1 MMLRLCLMLIGAGA
15 AIAAP
20 QAVAAEPPYPNKPI
34 RIIVG
39 FPPAGAA
46 DIFARLVGQK
56 LTDVWGQPVVV
67 DNRPGAGS
75 TIGSE
80 ITANS
85 TPDGHTLMAVSAS
98 YATSAGLYKNLK
110 YHPIDSFAPITMIV
124 SNANVL
130 LAHPSV
136 QAKSPRELVAMAKAN
151 PGKLT
156 MGSAGTG
163 SITHLAGELFANM
176 AAIKVT
182 HVPYKGGGPNLIAL
196 VGGEIQISVASVPA
210 SLGHVKAGRLK
221 ALGLTSVKRSTVL
234 PGVPTIAESGVPG
247 YEAKNW
253 YGILAPAGVPKTIV
267 AKLNAQINE
276 ILRAPDF
283 AEAIA
288 KQGAEVEGGTPEEF
302 RKYLQSEIAKWTKV
316 IKAAGVQQ

>member
-1 MMLRLCLMLIGAGA
+1 MNIPLSLMFAGLAA
-15 AIAAP
+15 AITAQP
-20 QAVAAEPPYPNKPI
+20 ILAAEVPYPSKPI

-56 LTDVWGQPVVV
+56 LSEAWGQAVVV

-80 ITANS
+80 IAANA

-110 YHPIDSFAPITMIV
+110 YHPIKSFAPITMMV
-124 SNANVL
+124 SNSNLL

-136 QAKSPRELVAMAKAN
+136 PAKSVRELVAFAKAN

-163 SITHLAGELFANM
+163 SITHLAGELFASM
-176 AAIKVT
+176 AGIKVT
-182 HVPYKGGGPNLIAL
+182 HIPYKGGGPNLNAIL
-196 VGGEIQISVASVPA
+196 GGEIQISIASVPA
-210 SLGHVKAGRLK
+210 SLGHVRAGRVK
-221 ALGLTSVKRSTVL
+221 ALGLTTLKRSAVL
-234 PGVPTIAESGVPG
+234 PEVPPIAEAGVPG

-253 YGILAPAGVPKTIV
+253 YGILAPAATPPAII
-267 AKLNAQINE
+267 AKLNRQINE

-283 AEAIA
+283 VEAA
-288 KQGAEVEGGTPEEF
+288 VKQGAEVEGGTPEEF
-302 RKYLQSEIAKWTKV
+302 KKYLESEIAKWSKV
-316 IKAAGVQQ
+316 IKAAGVQL

>member
-1 MMLRLCLMLIGAGA
+1 MLCVAAALCSQQPGA
-15 AIAAP
+15 AEAT
-20 QAVAAEPPYPNKPI
+20 YPNKPI

-56 LTDVWGQPVVV
+56 LAETWGQPVVV

-80 ITANS
+80 IAANA
-85 TPDGHTLMAVSAS
+85 TPDGHTLMVVSAS
-98 YATSAGLYKNLK
+98 YATSAGLYKKLN
-110 YHPIDSFAPITMIV
+110 YHPIDSFIPITMIA
-124 SNANVL
+124 SNPNVL

-136 QAKSPRELVAMAKAN
+136 PAKSPQELIAMAKAN

-176 AAIKVT
+176 AGIKVT
-182 HVPYKGGGPNLIAL
+182 HVPYKGGGPNVIAL
-196 VGGEIQISVASVPA
+196 LGGEIQVTVASIPA
-210 SLGHVKAGRLK
+210 SLGHLQAGRVK
-221 ALGLTSVKRSTVL
+221 ALGLTSARRSRTL
-234 PGVPTIAESGVPG
+234 PEVPTIAESGLPG
-247 YEAKNW
+247 YEALNW
-253 YGILAPAGVPKTIV
+253 YGILAPAGTPKPVI
-267 AKLNAQINE
+267 AKLNGQINE
-276 ILRAPDF
+276 ILRAPDLV
-283 AEAIA
+283 EAIA

-302 RKYLQSEIAKWTKV
+302 RKYLQSEIAKWLKV
-316 IKAAGVQQ
+316 IKAAGLQQ

>member
-1 MMLRLCLMLIGAGA
+1 MKLRLCWALTSVGTAFA
-15 AIAAP
+15 AQPAL
-20 QAVAAEPPYPNKPI
+20 AAEAPYPTKPI
-34 RIIVG
+34 RVIVG
-39 FPPAGAA
+39 FPPLGAA
-46 DIFARLVGQK
+46 DIFARMVGQK
-56 LTDVWGQPVVV
+56 LADIWGQPVVV

-80 ITANS
+80 IAANA
-85 TPDGHTLMAVSAS
+85 TPDGHTLMVVSAS
-98 YATSAGLYKNLK
+98 YATSAGLYRKLK
-110 YHPIDSFAPITMIV
+110 YHPINSFAPITMIA
-124 SNANVL
+124 SNANAL

-136 QAKSPRELVAMAKAN
+136 QAKSAKELIAIAKAS

-196 VGGEIQISVASVPA
+196 LSGEIQITVASVPA
-210 SLGHVKAGRLK
+210 SLGHVKAGRVK
-221 ALGLTSVKRSTVL
+221 ALGLTSVKRTAVL

-253 YGILAPAGVPKTIV
+253 YGILAPAGVPKSIV
-267 AKLNAQINE
+267 AKLNRQINE
-276 ILRAPDF
+276 ILRAPDI
-283 AEAIA
+283 AGAIA
-288 KQGAEVEGGTPEEF
+288 KQGADIEGGTPEEF

-316 IKAAGVQQ
+316 IQAAGLQQ